1 MLDYPL
7 SISPDG
13 GLSISE
19 NETYTQIRALLDCLF
34 YERVMLPDFGTD
46 LPVFDPLDPGTV
58 GLITLRLQL
67 ALDYWVGGGILVE
80 PIEVDIE
87 RGVLSFSIQHPSLL
101 TPYLFTYQS

>member
-19 NETYTQIRALLDCLF
+19 NQTFTQIRTLLDCLF
-34 YERVMLPDFGTD
+34 YERVMLPDFGID

-58 GLITLRLQL
+58 GVMTLRLQL
-67 ALDYWVGGGILVE
+67 ALDYWVGGGISVE
-80 PIEVDIE
+80 PIDTDFE
-87 RGVLSFSIQHPSLL
+87 RGGLSFSIRHPSLL
-101 TPYLFTYQS
+101 TPYLFRYQG